1 MLGPRIGGL
10 FKFLIG
16 ILLLQGATAL
26 LTFTAMQTDLQRTA
40 WLFGALAVTLGV
52 LVALWFDSVIGA
64 VKDKAMARQQ
74 KRHSREREKLRVQA
88 EREKT
93 RLEKRRKR
101 SSGGA
106 TLKTGAAV
114 GGLVGVGV
122 AMMLAQFVTLG
133 LLTISAAG
141 GAALG
146 YTVRSR
152 QEKLIRAREQR
163 QMERLVLPHEELP
176 ALTVDSAPA
185 PAKGARKNGAR
196 GGNRRRSQ
204 STD

>member
-1 MLGPRIGGL
+1 MIFGARIGGL

-26 LTFTAMQTDLQRTA
+26 LTYTALKTDLQQTA
-40 WLFGALAVTLGV
+40 WLFGALAASLGV
-52 LVALWFDSVIGA
+52 LVALWFDSVIGS
-64 VKDKAMARQQ
+64 VNEHVMARQQ

-88 EREKT
+88 ERDKAKFVRE
-93 RLEKRRKR
+93 RKR
-101 SSGGA
+101 ISGGA

-122 AMMLAQFVTLG
+122 AMVLAQFVTMG

-146 YTVRSR
+146 YGVRSR

-163 QMERLVLPHEELP
+163 QAEKLVLPHQDLP
-176 ALTVDSAPA
+176 ALQADSD
-185 PAKGARKNGAR
+185 AR
-196 GGNRRRSQ
+196 GERRGRR
-204 STD
+204 

>member
-10 FKFLIG
+10 VKFLIG
-16 ILLLQGATAL
+16 ILLLQLATAL
-26 LTFTAMQTDLQRTA
+26 LTYTALQTDLQQTV
-40 WLFGALAVTLGV
+40 WLFAALAATLGV
-52 LVALWFDSVIGA
+52 LVALWFDSVIGSVKEQA
-64 VKDKAMARQQ
+64 VARQQ

-88 EREKT
+88 ERDKAK
-93 RLEKRRKR
+93 LAQARKR
-101 SSGGA
+101 FSGGA

-133 LLTISAAG
+133 LLTIATAG

-146 YTVRSR
+146 YGVRSR

-163 QMERLVLPHEELP
+163 QAEKLVLPHADLP
-176 ALTVDSAPA
+176 ALPVDTP
-185 PAKGARKNGAR
+185 PRRVARR
-196 GGNRRRSQ
+196 Q
-204 STD
+204 Q